1 MTNAPAKDVDLWP
14 PNKVLDLKVGQFMD
28 KFFLVNFTAPGDD
41 YDAGKRKKTII
52 SDPDLKAKVGY
63 FFCFSFKVQL
73 DLLLH
78 VADTT
83 ELSQYHVAR
92 VQGDEAIHRP

>member
-28 KFFLVNFTAPGDD
+28 RFFLVNFTAPGDD
-41 YDAGKRKKTII
+41 YDAGKRKTTIY
-52 SDPDLKAKVGY
+52 PDLKLTFTY
-63 FFCFSFKVQL
+63 YSCITFFSFKVQS

-78 VADTT
+78 VADTAK
-83 ELSQYHVAR
+83 LPKYYVAR
-92 VQGDEAIHRP
+92 VQGDAAIH